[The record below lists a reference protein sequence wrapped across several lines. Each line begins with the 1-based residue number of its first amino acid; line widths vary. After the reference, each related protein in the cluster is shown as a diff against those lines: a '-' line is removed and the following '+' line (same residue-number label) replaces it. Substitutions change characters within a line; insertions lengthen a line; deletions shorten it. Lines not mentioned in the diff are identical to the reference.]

1 MMQSILSDFIE
12 ETTIPQKQHESH
24 WVSQKE
30 ELTME
35 LSSEAPSSA
44 RNEEMSK
51 RELGKL
57 KKLRDQY
64 LQTAKSSKSPREII
78 FAVKFVR
85 SLEPQIERLEREVV
99 Q

>member
-1 MMQSILSDFIE
+1 MQSILSDFLE
-12 ETTIPQKQHESH
+12 EAIIPQKEHKSRR
-24 WVSQKE
+24 VSQKE
-30 ELTME
+30 ELTVE
-35 LSSEAPSSA
+35 LSPEASIPI